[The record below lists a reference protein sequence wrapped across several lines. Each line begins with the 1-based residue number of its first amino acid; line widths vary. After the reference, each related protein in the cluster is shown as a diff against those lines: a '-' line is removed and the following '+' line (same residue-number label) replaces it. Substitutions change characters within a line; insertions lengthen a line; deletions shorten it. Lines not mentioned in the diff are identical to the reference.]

1 MQQERPDHTLQP
13 TASANEAYLRLIGQS
28 RVDWKSRA
36 HFFAIAAAM
45 MRRALVDHARQC
57 RAAKR
62 GGSAQKVTLTEAM
75 GASDASNVD
84 LLALDEPWRKRPPVC
99 AATTGYDQGVK
110 TALSEVL
117 QRAGEFFLG
126 KSPIHAAAGRIA
138 KALAEMNIP
147 FAVAGA
153 LAANVHGH
161 TRTTEVVDILLTA
174 EGLAKFRE
182 RWLGRGWVEQFPGS
196 RGLRDSVHEININ
209 VILTGAYPGDGKPKP
224 VAVPGSGAGQRAR
237 SRRCPCS
244 HPARVDHAQAG
255 QRDDRRAPAAR
266 SGRRHP
272 TDPQE

>member
-1 MQQERPDHTLQP
+1 M
-13 TASANEAYLRLIGQS
+13 
-28 RVDWKSRA
+28 
-36 HFFAIAAAM
+36 
-45 MRRALVDHARQC
+45 
-57 RAAKR
+57 
-62 GGSAQKVTLTEAM
+62 
-75 GASDASNVD
+75 
-84 LLALDEPWRKRPPVC
+84 
-99 AATTGYDQGVK
+99 
-110 TALSEVL
+110 
-117 QRAGEFFLG
+117 G

-161 TRTTEVVDILLTA
+161 TRTTEDVGILLTA

-224 VAVPGSGAGQRAR
+224 VAFPDPEQASEPDSEGVPVLTLPALITLKLASGMT
-237 SRRCPCS
+237 
-244 HPARVDHAQAG
+244 
-255 QRDDRRAPAAR
+255 AAR